1 MCVCV
6 ILMNSKYALKV
17 SSLTHNVVSV
27 QGSKVN
33 VIVAMSP
40 LSSLQSN
47 LSDLYRITAASHV
60 QPGSS
65 AEPRFTIY
73 NNLPKLFYRSSGH
86 WTACPIAFSSL
97 SLLLNDLSS
106 SVTSDFHCR
115 ALCSLHQHAM
125 SGLLCHNGAGR
136 GDGARKERETWRR
149 GYSCASRVLMETCL
163 QETWKIYE
171 LFWSAE
177 TPS

>member
-1 MCVCV
+1 MSAADGVLLSAYSSHPADRTKTRPACGPQLVSLHHCWTRLGDINKKNLIITFCHPWTHIHIRKKEYQPISFERPLTCYYFHSMLQCLRVCV

-73 NNLPKLFYRSSGH
+73 NNLLKLFYRSSGH
-86 WTACPIAFSSL
+86 
-97 SLLLNDLSS
+97 
-106 SVTSDFHCR
+106 
-115 ALCSLHQHAM
+115 
-125 SGLLCHNGAGR
+125 
-136 GDGARKERETWRR
+136 
-149 GYSCASRVLMETCL
+149 
-163 QETWKIYE
+163 
-171 LFWSAE
+171 
-177 TPS
+177 